1 MGVIGEIFKVYFV
14 FCNNVMFF
22 FNVWL
27 KVFDI
32 IFIKIYFM
40 NVYILEVVDNYS
52 FEKDVVFMLEVGSNV
67 IFFYFIN
74 LLISLFDCY

>member
-1 MGVIGEIFKVYFV
+1 M
-14 FCNNVMFF
+14 FCNNFVFF

-32 IFIKIYFM
+32 VFFKIYFM
-40 NVYILEVVDNYS
+40 NVYILEVVDNYN
-52 FEKDVVFMLEVGSNV
+52 FEKDVVFMLEFGSYV

-74 LLISLFDCY
+74 LLISLFSCY

>member
-1 MGVIGEIFKVYFV
+1 
-14 FCNNVMFF
+14 MFF